1 VKLIL
6 LASGI
11 DPSQDPR
18 HPHCAGERAGGIE
31 QRAEPIGDTQTG
43 AHRAEFDE
51 ETIGAGLAR
60 RSPMAD
66 REAAELAR
74 TLRQQQDV
82 AEAARGD
89 GADLSGEIEAV
100 DDLVTAGRKPR
111 RWTRKPFS
119 WDSETGSG
127 TTRGYF
133 SDLDVKRMA

>member
-1 VKLIL
+1 MHGHHLHLAAETACHHLAIGL

-31 QRAEPIGDTQTG
+31 QRAEPIGGTQTG

-51 ETIGAGLAR
+51 ETIGASLAR

-74 TLRQQQDV
+74 TLPQQQDV
-82 AEAARGD
+82 AEVARGD
-89 GADLSGEIEAV
+89 GADLSGEV
-100 DDLVTAGRKPR
+100 
-111 RWTRKPFS
+111 
-119 WDSETGSG
+119 
-127 TTRGYF
+127 
-133 SDLDVKRMA
+133 